1 MLGHLAFAINNKKI
15 VRSKAQV
22 QIGKDQIQLDVLCVA
37 RRTNS
42 RGFSMTARFIS
53 EALYTKRPIGL
64 NGSMSASRLSS
75 TLKSLAGRSLSLKAQ
90 TSHQS
95 PGSSNP

>member
-22 QIGKDQIQLDVLCVA
+22 QIGKDQIQLVILCVA

-53 EALYTKRPIGL
+53 EALCT
-64 NGSMSASRLSS
+64 N
-75 TLKSLAGRSLSLKAQ
+75 
-90 TSHQS
+90 SHQS

>member
-22 QIGKDQIQLDVLCVA
+22 QLGKDQIQLDVLCVA

-42 RGFSMTARFIS
+42 RGFS
-53 EALYTKRPIGL
+53 
-64 NGSMSASRLSS
+64 RLSS
-75 TLKSLAGRSLSLKAQ
+75 TLKSLAMRSLSLKAQ